1 MLESIKTKP
10 LNMAESW
17 STIEEFTNF
26 CDKEKERQMNSDTD
40 FIEADFE
47 QAKDLALEKL
57 NLLKEDGW
65 I

>member
-1 MLESIKTKP
+1 
-10 LNMAESW
+10 
-17 STIEEFTNF
+17 
-26 CDKEKERQMNSDTD
+26 MNSDTD

-65 I
+65 IC

>member
-1 MLESIKTKP
+1 MLESIKAKP

-26 CDKEKERQMNSDTD
+26 CDKEKERHMNSDTD